1 MSLTDNC
8 CLPGVES
15 ATCPEDDLLGCGCC
29 LSTQPFILQ
38 AGTYAR
44 GEVLFTTGVGSTL
57 TNLATDAGLTD
68 ANAFAIMPFSITLAD
83 PDSMAVYKSGEYNED
98 VVTGFTDLD
107 AVKIALS
114 KQNIKLRKF
123 G

>member
-1 MSLTDNC
+1 MSLNDNC

-29 LSTQPFILQ
+29 LSTQPFILEAGSYTRGTILYTTGNGSVLGQ
-38 AGTYAR
+38 AGIGTDP
-44 GEVLFTTGVGSTL
+44 ST
-57 TNLATDAGLTD
+57 
-68 ANAFAIMPFSITLAD
+68 AFAIMPFSITLAD
-83 PDSMAVYKSGEYNED
+83 PDSMAVYKAGEYNQD
-98 VVTGFTDLD
+98 LVSGFGDLD